1 MGKQYELKLFLKLS
15 QNGHKSC
22 YCPVDILEMEC
33 IIVRAPSVGRQER
46 HTFFLPSLF
55 SNPKSYENKNQ
66 NCVPDHKFLF
76 IENETGTCN
85 NKICII

>member
-1 MGKQYELKLFLKLS
+1 MHNSKGTFGREAGKTY
-15 QNGHKSC
+15 
-22 YCPVDILEMEC
+22 I
-33 IIVRAPSVGRQER
+33 
-46 HTFFLPSLF
+46 FLPSLF